1 MEKGSKARPTAADY
15 IYEALVQL
23 MEQTPYDRITI
34 TDIVKKAGVSRM
46 AYYRNYKDKDDIL
59 ISHYRKELST
69 AAVKITQGAEKEY
82 WIDYVRRHSR
92 NSIVDYL
99 IQAGLYGRVLD
110 ITLKA
115 VQDFYQ
121 INYGLDMTDEKT
133 VFMTCQKLGVLLGY
147 QIYRH
152 NHLDGMTTD
161 ALAGHLMDLMDP
173 GDFTGQQ
180 KDAVS

>member
-1 MEKGSKARPTAADY
+1 MAKEHSPQPTAADY
-15 IYEALVQL
+15 IYEALIEL
-23 MEQTPYDRITI
+23 MRHKPYGEITI
-34 TDIVKKAGVSRM
+34 TDITKKAGVSRM
-46 AYYRNYKDKDDIL
+46 AYYRNYQDKDDIL
-59 ISHYRKELST
+59 ISHYKEELST
-69 AAVKITQGAEKEY
+69 AAVKIKRGAEKEY
-82 WIDYVRRHSR
+82 WIGYVQRHGR
-92 NSIVDYL
+92 NSIVDHL

-152 NHLDGMTTD
+152 NHLDGMTIDT
-161 ALAGHLMDLMDP
+161 LADYLAQLMTPDLP
-173 GDFTGQQ
+173 
-180 KDAVS
+180 APAP